1 MNRNPNFKTISYAM
15 PTANIKA
22 LAKDLKA
29 AGYEVA
35 YDGKAGTMVA
45 KLDGEDVARAL
56 QMGRG
61 RPWSLRADT
70 RVVTPIN

>member
-1 MNRNPNFKTISYAM
+1 MNRNPYFKTISYAM
-15 PTANIKA
+15 PTAQIKA
-22 LAKDLKA
+22 LVNDLKK
-29 AGYEVA
+29 AGYEVQ
-35 YDGKAGTMVA
+35 YDSAAGTMVA

-70 RVVTPIN
+70 RAITPIA